1 MTTHMRTQQ
10 MPAVLRLPLTALG
23 EVYTYPTPQ
32 WWNWLLIGLGFALG
46 WGAHEIAYR
55 MSAPSL
61 RAGLALS
68 SQHPPCAAARIAEI
82 TACANADTHA
92 NGEHQPLGLIA
103 ITTDTA
109 RPRRMRVIPKPPKT
123 VNRSRLESEPAR
135 NSQTHI
141 AKHESE
147 LHKS

>member
-1 MTTHMRTQQ
+1 MDQRKQQ
-10 MPAVLRLPLTALG
+10 MPAFLRLPLTALG
-23 EVYTYPTPQ
+23 RPYNYPPPS
-32 WWNWLLIGLGFALG
+32 WWIWVLLALGFALG
-46 WGAHEIAYR
+46 WTAHEIGHR
-55 MSAPSL
+55 MSPPSL

-68 SQHPPCAAARIAEI
+68 SQHPPCAAAVIADI

-109 RPRRMRVIPKPPKT
+109 RPRRMRMNPKPPKKW
-123 VNRSRLESEPAR
+123 NRSRLESEPAR

-147 LHKS
+147 LEKS